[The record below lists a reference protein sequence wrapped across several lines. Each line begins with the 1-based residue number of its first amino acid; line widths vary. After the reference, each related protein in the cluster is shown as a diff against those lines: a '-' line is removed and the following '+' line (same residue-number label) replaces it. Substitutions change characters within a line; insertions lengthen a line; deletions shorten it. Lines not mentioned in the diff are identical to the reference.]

1 MSGVLTTLDRNM
13 EVRELSWEPV
23 RGSTAETQQEI
34 QVAQELLD
42 RYVHVALRR
51 AIPRQLEN
59 SGEWYAD
66 LGPEF
71 RGVWASGPSAK
82 ECLDTL
88 AEVLEEWVL
97 LKIADQDR
105 DLPVVDD
112 IDLAF
117 LIR

>member
-23 RGSTAETQQEI
+23 RGSSAVTQQEI

-42 RYVHVALRR
+42 RYVDVALRR
-51 AIPRQLEN
+51 AIPRQLEG
-59 SGEWYAD
+59 GEWYAD
-66 LGPEF
+66 LGLEF
-71 RGVWASGPSAK
+71 RGVWADGPSAK
-82 ECLDTL
+82 ECLDEL

-97 LKIADQDR
+97 MKIADQDR